1 MCFDDERFLFIP
13 ADVQVYF
20 SFYEYFSFLFCEF
33 DWIYDFRAGV
43 YPEPGPIG
51 ECDGRTP
58 AAGTISWLNSCACA
72 GLPFGLRS
80 TCLELTLPFL
90 PFYIRV
96 GFPSRQWSASRC
108 WKGPVALF
116 HLYCLVPD
124 WLGWLPDSLFRHLS
138 AAGWHTS
145 RLLITKEE
153 RLPCW

>member
-58 AAGTISWLNSCACA
+58 ADRYDQLVKFLCLCRIAFWTEVHLFGVDIYLSFVFLFELGFRPVNGQLLVVGKDQLHFFICTVWCRI
-72 GLPFGLRS
+72 GLDDCQIVCFG
-80 TCLELTLPFL
+80 
-90 PFYIRV
+90 I
-96 GFPSRQWSASRC
+96 
-108 WKGPVALF
+108 
-116 HLYCLVPD
+116 
-124 WLGWLPDSLFRHLS
+124 FRPQGGIP
-138 AAGWHTS
+138 AD
-145 RLLITKEE
+145 
-153 RLPCW
+153 C

>member
-58 AAGTISWLNSCACA
+58 ADKLSCS
-72 GLPFGLRS
+72 GKLDLKES
-80 TCLELTLPFL
+80 LDEMM
-90 PFYIRV
+90 
-96 GFPSRQWSASRC
+96 
-108 WKGPVALF
+108 KALKE
-116 HLYCLVPD
+116 
-124 WLGWLPDSLFRHLS
+124 
-138 AAGWHTS
+138 AAPIQIENKYESIEIKVKH
-145 RLLITKEE
+145 
-153 RLPCW
+153 